1 MEQIKFYLDEHI
13 HSAVAAGLTARS
25 VDVLTVQQAGRNGL
39 SDHEQLSFALMS
51 SECWSQWTR
60 TSSLLSKRETH
71 AGIAYAN
78 PRRSVG
84 ELIRALVLLSDVVTP
99 SEMTD
104 HVEYV

>member
-1 MEQIKFYLDEHI
+1 MDADFLTLVK
-13 HSAVAAGLTARS
+13 AG
-25 VDVLTVQQAGRNGL
+25 
-39 SDHEQLSFALMS
+39 
-51 SECWSQWTR
+51 
-60 TSSLLSKRETH
+60 ETH

-78 PRRSVG
+78 LRRSVG